1 MHLRQEIVSQSAD
14 DAHAA
19 GAANRVAAVGGAV
32 IAEAQHIL
40 NLLPQQAGADGQAAA
55 QALGRGHNIRL
66 DIEIHVAVELAG
78 AAVADLHLI
87 HHKGDILLVS
97 QFVGRRQIF
106 RSQGQHAALAL
117 NHLHENASYLNLRH
131 AVL

>member
-32 IAEAQHIL
+32 VAEAQHIL
-40 NLLPQQAGADGQAAA
+40 NLLPQQTGADGQTAA
-55 QALGRGHNIRL
+55 QALGRGHDVRL

-78 AAVADLHLI
+78 AAVSDLHLV
-87 HHKGDILLVS
+87 HHKGDILLMS
-97 QFVGRRQIF
+97 QLIGRRQIF
-106 RSQGQHAALAL
+106 RRQRQHAALAL
-117 NHLHENASYLNLRH
+117 NHLHENTRHLNLCH